1 MKQCL
6 IVDDSRVVRTVAR
19 RILEDLSYC
28 VTEAEDGMAGLRAC
42 REKMPDLIFLDW
54 NLPNM
59 KGVDFVKSVR
69 GQQGGAHPVILFC
82 ATENDPAE
90 IATAMAAGAN
100 EYVIKPFDGEMVRAK
115 LAGIGI
121 DIDAAA

>member
-6 IVDDSRVVRTVAR
+6 IVDDSRVVRAVAR
-19 RILEDLSYC
+19 RILEDLHYV

-54 NLPNM
+54 NLSTM

-69 GQQGGAHPVILFC
+69 GQQDGAHPAILFC
-82 ATENDPAE
+82 ATESDPAE
-90 IATAMAAGAN
+90 IAAAMAAGAN
-100 EYVIKPFDGEMVRAK
+100 EYLIKPFDGAMVRAK